1 MARKA
6 KIYKPA
12 KTAMQSGTAR
22 TRDWV
27 LEFERTSPRKIEP
40 LMGYT
45 ASNDP
50 LAQVKLQFESK
61 DDAIAYAER
70 EGLEYRVFEM
80 RDPRRRAAQSYSD
93 NFRYDRKVP
102 WTH

>member
-1 MARKA
+1 MALKA
-6 KIYKPA
+6 RIYKPA
-12 KTAMQSGTAR
+12 KSAMQSGTAR
-22 TRDWV
+22 ARDWL
-27 LEFERTSPRKIEP
+27 LEFERRTPRRIEP

-45 ASNDP
+45 ASDDT
-50 LAQVKLQFESK
+50 LSQVRLNFETK
-61 DDAIAYAER
+61 EDAIAYAER

-80 RDPRRRAAQSYSD
+80 RDPRRRSQSYSD

>member
-27 LEFERTSPRKIEP
+27 LEFERSAPRRIEP

-45 ASNDP
+45 ASDDT
-50 LAQVKLQFESK
+50 LAQVKLQFETK

-70 EGLEYRVFEM
+70 EGLDYRVFEM
-80 RDPRRRAAQSYSD
+80 RDPRQRPAQSYAD
-93 NFRYDRKVP
+93 NFKHDRKVP